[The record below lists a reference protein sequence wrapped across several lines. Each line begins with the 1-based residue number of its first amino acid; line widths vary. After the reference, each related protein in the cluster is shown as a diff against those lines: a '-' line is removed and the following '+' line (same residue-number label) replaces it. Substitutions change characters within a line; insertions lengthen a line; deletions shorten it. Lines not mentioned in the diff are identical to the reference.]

1 MKRAKLT
8 VRLLRQKENAHL
20 DRFLRIYAQSFNPD
34 ERVSPAILREVI
46 KPSQDQPNHAQL
58 FAAFEDRTMVGGA
71 VMLLLPAFGVV
82 FSSYIFVDPALRGAQ
97 RGSRILREVIR
108 HEKKICGGAEGH
120 SRTPRVFRI
129 YGEVTA
135 NSGEWWHQAL
145 ERAGFRFFPAMWP
158 LGSYND
164 PGKVLP
170 GRLCYA
176 PLRRPAARFSQP
188 AMLAYVHSLFYGPDA
203 MHRHLLPRLAD
214 FVELDAPRP
223 KSVNGSSFRKW
234 RKAMMRLRQ

>member
-108 HEKKICGGAEGH
+108 HEKKICGGPQPHA
-120 SRTPRVFRI
+120 SRVSHLWRGNR
-129 YGEVTA
+129 
-135 NSGEWWHQAL
+135 Q
-145 ERAGFRFFPAMWP
+145 
-158 LGSYND
+158 
-164 PGKVLP
+164 
-170 GRLCYA
+170 
-176 PLRRPAARFSQP
+176 LRRVVAPGVGARRLPLFPCHVAAR
-188 AMLAYVHSLFYGPDA
+188 
-203 MHRHLLPRLAD
+203 LL
-214 FVELDAPRP
+214 
-223 KSVNGSSFRKW
+223 
-234 RKAMMRLRQ
+234 